1 MNNNIMSVIFASDN
15 ETKLNELTIHRTTA
29 SLPFCGRYR
38 MIDFTLS
45 NLVNSGIT
53 TVGIL
58 TKNNYSS
65 LMDHIRMGRDWDLN
79 RKNNGMAVFPP
90 YVSNTARSIYKGKIE
105 GLYGIIDYI
114 ERAKEEYIIVTNSN
128 VAANI
133 DYDDVFEQHIRTKA
147 DITMLTYSAKPNSSR
162 KMVISS
168 KNKNGRVTELLINND
183 PKEEVAEM
191 DANIYLFKKDL
202 LLKLV
207 EDAYARGYIDF
218 EQNIIQSNLESLK
231 VFAYEL
237 NGYVAVIDDI
247 KSYYADS
254 MALLDDDMRAELF
267 FKNGKIFTKVK
278 DSVPTIYRDE
288 AVVTN
293 SLIADGCDIN
303 GVVENSILFRGVVV
317 EKGAVVRDSIIME
330 NGKIMENAFVDC
342 IISDKNVTVK
352 PDRKLAG
359 CQTYPIVIVKNKT
372 V

>member
-15 ETKLNELTIHRTTA
+15 ETKLNELAIHRTTA

-38 MIDFTLS
+38 MIDFVLS
-45 NLVNSGIT
+45 SLVNSGIT

-114 ERAKEEYIIVTNSN
+114 EWAKEDYIIVTNSN

-133 DYDDVFEQHIRTKA
+133 DYDDVFEQHMRTKA
-147 DITMLTYSAKPNSSR
+147 DITMLTYKGKPNSSR
-162 KMVISS
+162 KMIVSS
-168 KNKNGRVTELLINND
+168 KTKGRVNELLLSND
-183 PKEEVAEM
+183 PKDEEMEL

-207 EDAYARGYIDF
+207 EDAYARGFIDF
-218 EQNIIQSNLESLK
+218 EQNIIQNNLEELK
-231 VFAYEL
+231 VYAYPL
-237 NGYVAVIDDI
+237 TGYVAVIDDI
-247 KSYYADS
+247 KSYYAHS
-254 MALLDDDMRAELF
+254 MELLDDEKRNALF

-278 DSVPTIYRDE
+278 DSVPTIYREE
-288 AVVTN
+288 AEVKN

-317 EKGAVVRDSIIME
+317 EKGAVIRDSIIME
-330 NGKIMENAFVDC
+330 NGKIMSKAMVDAV
-342 IISDKNVTVK
+342 ITDKNVTIK
-352 PDRKLAG
+352 PDRRIAG
-359 CQTYPIVIVKNKT
+359 YKTYPVVIVKNKT